1 MKVRLAAEE
10 YSRHASLCARTPTRC
25 ADLLRRRLRVPLA
38 SCVGNRPRYSVRLRG
53 HALHPGLAG
62 PGSSGPCNGHARADT
77 RGCGKPRSSGSNREC
92 RSLGGR
98 DRTAELENLP
108 PCDFVSGGCQGPR
121 RRRAPRRL
129 RRPLHR
135 RPVLRRLLHRRPV
148 LLRRPRRRRVRR
160 RSSRHRLTRGS
171 VPDGEKAIATTFTLA
186 LPPRLRRLRRNP
198 SLHSRRPPPSSR
210 RTTATRRRNSRG

>member
-62 PGSSGPCNGHARADT
+62 PGSSGPCNGHPRADT

-98 DRTAELENLP
+98 DRKAELENLP
-108 PCDFVSGGCQGPR
+108 PCDFVSGGCQG
-121 RRRAPRRL
+121 
-129 RRPLHR
+129 
-135 RPVLRRLLHRRPV
+135 
-148 LLRRPRRRRVRR
+148 R
-160 RSSRHRLTRGS
+160 RSEPAAAEPSRFPAAAEPPAVSAAPCTAAQS
-171 VPDGEKAIATTFTLA
+171 SAASCTAAQSSSAALA
-186 LPPRLRRLRRNP
+186 ADACGVGR
-198 SLHSRRPPPSSR
+198 HG
-210 RTTATRRRNSRG
+210 TG

>member
-62 PGSSGPCNGHARADT
+62 PGSSGPCNGHPRADT
-77 RGCGKPRSSGSNREC
+77 PACDKPRSRGSNGPC

-98 DRTAELENLP
+98 DRWAELENLP
-108 PCDFVSGGCQGPR
+108 PCDFVAGGCQG
-121 RRRAPRRL
+121 
-129 RRPLHR
+129 
-135 RPVLRRLLHRRPV
+135 
-148 LLRRPRRRRVRR
+148 R
-160 RSSRHRLTRGS
+160 RSKPAAAKPSRFPAAAEPPAVSAAAQSSAASCTAAQS
-171 VPDGEKAIATTFTLA
+171 SAASCTAAQSSSAALA
-186 LPPRLRRLRRNP
+186 ADACGVGR
-198 SLHSRRPPPSSR
+198 HG
-210 RTTATRRRNSRG
+210 TG

>member
-98 DRTAELENLP
+98 DRKAELDSEAGDLETIRKAGVQVNDIADTKP
-108 PCDFVSGGCQGPR
+108 FRDMMGPVYQEVG
-121 RRRAPRRL
+121 AKVGKEWL
-129 RRPLHR
+129 DK
-135 RPVLRRLLHRRPV
+135 VLD
-148 LLRRPRRRRVRR
+148 
-160 RSSRHRLTRGS
+160 SA
-171 VPDGEKAIATTFTLA
+171 K
-186 LPPRLRRLRRNP
+186 
-198 SLHSRRPPPSSR
+198 
-210 RTTATRRRNSRG
+210 